1 MSTALD
7 DTIKDGF
14 KSHYCHKAG
23 RFCKGDTELPLLFEI
38 STMINNSRFI
48 KDTLDPIM
56 ELVAKY
62 LDAERSILS
71 ILNREV
77 SKILI
82 EASYGLS
89 YADKKQGNYL
99 VGEGATGNVVK
110 SGEPIYIDKI
120 GCAHGFA
127 NKTKMELKTKTKKD
141 ISFIIVP
148 IKVDYEIVGTLSIFR
163 VYDERVNKNELI
175 RILSVIGSMVGQAVR
190 VRQDRMEYIERLK
203 NENQQLHLE
212 LENRFLQE
220 NMVGN
225 SSKLREVFKQIEQ
238 VSKTQATVLI
248 RGESGVGKELIA
260 DAIHY
265 KSDRESKPFIKVNC
279 SALPESLIESELF
292 GHEKGAFTGASE
304 MKKGRFELAEGG
316 SLFID
321 EIGELSA
328 PMQIKL
334 LRVLQEKEFERLG
347 GSKTIKCDV
356 RIITATNRNL
366 ENAIVEGKF
375 REDLYY
381 RLNVFPIYMPALR
394 ERLSDIPLL
403 ADHFI
408 QKSNKKNGTHI
419 IRIASSAIDALM
431 IYHWP
436 GNIRELENCIER
448 AAIISSD
455 QVIRIENLPP
465 TLQTAQSSST
475 FSKGTLQI
483 IVEKVEKQLIIDC
496 LTDKKGNV
504 LQTAKQLSISN
515 RKLGLRIDKY
525 HIDVDKYK
533 EKVG

>member
-1 MSTALD
+1 MSEELNNNV
-7 DTIKDGF
+7 KEGF

-48 KDTLDPIM
+48 KEIMDPIM
-56 ELVAKY
+56 ELVARY
-62 LDAERSILS
+62 LDAERSMLS

-82 EASYGLS
+82 EASFGIS
-89 YADKKQGNYL
+89 YDDKMQGRYL
-99 VGEGATGNVVK
+99 VGEGITGNVVK
-110 SGEPIYIDKI
+110 SGKPIFIDKI
-120 GCAHGFA
+120 EGAQGFV
-127 NKTKMELKTKTKKD
+127 NKTNMKLQTKNKKD

-148 IKVDYEIVGTLSIFR
+148 IKVDFEIVGTLSISR

-175 RILSVIGSMVGQAVR
+175 RILSVIGSMIAQAVR
-190 VRQDRMEYIERLK
+190 ARQDRVEEIERLK
-203 NENQQLHLE
+203 NENQKLHLE
-212 LENRFLQE
+212 LENRFSYE
-220 NMVGN
+220 NIIGN
-225 SSKLREVFKQIEQ
+225 CSKLREVFKQIEQ

-265 KSDRESKPFIKVNC
+265 KSDRASKPFVKVNC
-279 SALPESLIESELF
+279 AALPETLVESELF

-304 MKKGRFELAEGG
+304 LKKGRFELVDGG
-316 SLFID
+316 TIFID

-328 PMQIKL
+328 QMQVKL
-334 LRVLQEKEFERLG
+334 LRFLQEKQFERVG
-347 GSKTIKCDV
+347 GSKTIDCNV

-366 ENAIVEGKF
+366 ENAIVEQKF

-394 ERLSDIPLL
+394 ERLNDIPLL
-403 ADHFI
+403 VDHFI
-408 QKSNKKNGTHI
+408 QKANKKNGTNI
-419 IRIASSAIDALM
+419 IRISSSAIDALM

-448 AAIISSD
+448 AAIISVD

-475 FSKGTLQI
+475 FSKGSLQI

-496 LTDKKGNV
+496 LTSTKGNV
-504 LQTAKQLSISN
+504 MQAAKELGVSN
-515 RKLGLRIDKY
+515 RKLGLRIEKY
-525 HIDVDKYK
+525 EIDVVKYK
-533 EKVG
+533 VKK

>member
-1 MSTALD
+1 
-7 DTIKDGF
+7 
-14 KSHYCHKAG
+14 
-23 RFCKGDTELPLLFEI
+23 
-38 STMINNSRFI
+38 
-48 KDTLDPIM
+48 
-56 ELVAKY
+56 
-62 LDAERSILS
+62 
-71 ILNREV
+71 
-77 SKILI
+77 
-82 EASYGLS
+82 
-89 YADKKQGNYL
+89 
-99 VGEGATGNVVK
+99 
-110 SGEPIYIDKI
+110 
-120 GCAHGFA
+120 
-127 NKTKMELKTKTKKD
+127 
-141 ISFIIVP
+141 
-148 IKVDYEIVGTLSIFR
+148 
-163 VYDERVNKNELI
+163 
-175 RILSVIGSMVGQAVR
+175 MVGQAVR

-375 REDLYY
+375 R
-381 RLNVFPIYMPALR
+381 RRFV
-394 ERLSDIPLL
+394 
-403 ADHFI
+403 
-408 QKSNKKNGTHI
+408 
-419 IRIASSAIDALM
+419 
-431 IYHWP
+431 
-436 GNIRELENCIER
+436 
-448 AAIISSD
+448 
-455 QVIRIENLPP
+455 LPP
-465 TLQTAQSSST
+465 QRVSYLYAG
-475 FSKGTLQI
+475 FAGTL
-483 IVEKVEKQLIIDC
+483 E
-496 LTDKKGNV
+496 
-504 LQTAKQLSISN
+504 
-515 RKLGLRIDKY
+515 
-525 HIDVDKYK
+525 
-533 EKVG
+533 